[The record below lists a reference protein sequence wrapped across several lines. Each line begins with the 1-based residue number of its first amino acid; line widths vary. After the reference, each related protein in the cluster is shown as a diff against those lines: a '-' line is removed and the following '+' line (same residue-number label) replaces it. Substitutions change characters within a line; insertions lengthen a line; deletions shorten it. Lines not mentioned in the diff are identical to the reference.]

1 MQVDVTVENVLFL
14 CDSVEKHIATMHAIL
29 RRCLEL
35 ETRSTLE
42 TSFEIKVDQKQ
53 RVLLLLACF
62 SFSSYK
68 RSAAARDQIAPN
80 RCPGCKQTHPPTY
93 LPTWNGLDAITERL
107 WKLEKALLIWC
118 SQYEISSNPVQP
130 PTHPPTEKPTSR
142 PSRTS
147 CAIPGSMAGCSL
159 RCQPDPRASDKDSFS
174 ICLR

>member
-1 MQVDVTVENVLFL
+1 
-14 CDSVEKHIATMHAIL
+14 MHAIL

-68 RSAAARDQIAPN
+68 RSAAARDQIAPS
-80 RCPGCKQTHPPTY
+80 RCPGCKRRHPPTY
-93 LPTWNGLDAITERL
+93 LPTWNDLDAITERL

-130 PTHPPTEKPTSR
+130 PTHPPKNPR
-142 PSRTS
+142 PH
-147 CAIPGSMAGCSL
+147 
-159 RCQPDPRASDKDSFS
+159 PRAGPAGLLVQFPVLWLVVRSDANR
-174 ICLR
+174 I